1 MVKSVAKKTSAVA
14 YRVFLSHSHKDRWI
28 AKQRARLIS
37 EAAKPRIEVFF
48 DEKDIEGGQSIA
60 DTVRV
65 GIERC
70 DELVVLLSRYSK
82 DRPWVLIEMGAAWG
96 LRKPIVA
103 IIDKI
108 GPKEMPD
115 ILSPHKA
122 IDLNDFDQYI
132 TQLVKRT
139 KAGRRT

>member
-1 MVKSVAKKTSAVA
+1 M
-14 YRVFLSHSHKDRWI
+14 FLSHAHQDRWI
-28 AKQRARLIS
+28 ARQCARIIE
-37 EAAKPRIEVFF
+37 EAAKPHVEVFF
-48 DEKDIEGGQSIA
+48 DEKDIEGGQSIP
-60 DTVRV
+60 DSVRT

-70 DELVVLLSRYSK
+70 DEFVVLLTRNSK

-96 LRKPIVA
+96 LRKPIIA

-115 ILSPHKA
+115 ILSPFKA

-132 TQLVKRT
+132 DQFLRRT
-139 KAGRRT
+139 KVVR